1 MQDPKSQKINLLYIF
16 LLFGDGEEDKK
27 MVHSYPIN
35 LTKNLTL
42 LWTDTLSLIK
52 AKKFR
57 RIGHTLT
64 SIRL

>member
-1 MQDPKSQKINLLYIF
+1 MWFARFQILISEPQSIWRKFLLLSWLYIYI
-16 LLFGDGEEDKK
+16 LD
-27 MVHSYPIN
+27 
-35 LTKNLTL
+35 LTKNLTI